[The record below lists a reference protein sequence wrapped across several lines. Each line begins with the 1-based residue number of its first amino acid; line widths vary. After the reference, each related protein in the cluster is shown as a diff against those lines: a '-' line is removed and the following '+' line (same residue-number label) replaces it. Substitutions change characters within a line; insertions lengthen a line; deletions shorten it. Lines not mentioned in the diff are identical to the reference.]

1 MIQSKIIFKVKT
13 MKFYISFI
21 VAAASALM
29 FGCADNEVNLSDRI
43 SGKELYKITSGTNK
57 FASRVNID
65 SQWENGDAIG
75 VYMFSANTTDVIGNA
90 SNVKYVT
97 TVDGASQAAFTP
109 SSAPIELHDVAVDF
123 VAYYPFS
130 ESVSDFIYTIDLSDQ
145 SQGFNK
151 HDLMYAS
158 AKNKTFSDDGNLEMT
173 FSHCLSLLKV
183 NVTGITSMERLT
195 VEGLKTNATFD
206 LRNASLNVAETQT
219 AMVLEQQV
227 NTANFVGIV
236 LPSED
241 ISGMKVVIQS
251 AGEKYTYTVPEGSS
265 VTKFEKSKIYTFN
278 INVQSPEKNT
288 LEGVS
293 DENNVPWVGD
303 KVQGGTCLPV
313 IDGIPEDYSQIKV
326 SSFSGDLSSK
336 LQGYEGNVAVIFAAG
351 DYYLTG
357 ITVPNEVT
365 GLMLYAQEEDEV
377 KLNLTVKG
385 VYWTGNQLKAL
396 SFHNVEVTSSAA
408 ALIEPCVF
416 ADNASVEIIGC
427 RIQGVKNILSIDPT
441 PENSTISFKVENS
454 VIGKL
459 AENGSLLWNY
469 AASNIDLSN
478 STFYGMKVIANSRKM
493 GDIKVENCTLVDFS
507 ATLIENSGWL
517 YFNNNILSA
526 FTTRGEKYDNLCY
539 ELNGVREFSG
549 NYYETG
555 DDGKLPMIQD
565 HNNNVDSERFPNAWI
580 GKAEDEL
587 FNGQGANKEEGL
599 FYTTL
604 TNAGDPRWRVS
615 SSN

>member
-1 MIQSKIIFKVKT
+1 MIQSIIIFKVKT
-13 MKFYISFI
+13 MKLYISFI

-206 LRNASLNVAETQT
+206 LRNASLNVVETQT

-227 NTANFVGIV
+227 STANFVGIV

-288 LEGVS
+288 LEGVT
-293 DENNVPWVGD
+293 DDNNVPWVED
-303 KVQGGTCLPV
+303 KVQEGTCLPV

-326 SSFSGDLSSK
+326 NSVSGDLSSK
-336 LQGYEGNVAVIFAAG
+336 LLGYDGNVAVIFAAG
-351 DYYLTG
+351 DYNLTG
-357 ITVPNEVT
+357 ITVPDGVT
-365 GLMLYAQEEDEV
+365 GLMLYAQKEDNV
-377 KLNLTVKG
+377 KLTFSVTG
-385 VYWTGNQLKAL
+385 VNWTNNHLKAL

-427 RIQGVKNILSIDPT
+427 RIQGVKNILSIGTT

-454 VIGKL
+454 EIGKL

-478 STFYGMKVIANSRKM
+478 STFYGMKVIANSEKM

-555 DDGKLPMIQD
+555 DTNNLPMIQD
-565 HNNNVDSERFPNAWI
+565 HNKDIDSEKFPTAWT
-580 GKAEDEL
+580 GKSSEEL
-587 FNGQGANKEEGL
+587 FNGQGANKDSGL
-599 FYTTL
+599 FYTTV
-604 TNAGDPRWRVS
+604 NAGDPRWRVS

>member
-1 MIQSKIIFKVKT
+1 
-13 MKFYISFI
+13 MKLYISFI
-21 VAAASALM
+21 VAAASTLM
-29 FGCADNEVNLSDRI
+29 FGCADNDVNISDRI
-43 SGKELYKITSGTNK
+43 SGKELYKITSGTKK

-65 SQWENGDAIG
+65 SQWENSDAIG
-75 VYMFSANTTDVIGNA
+75 VYMFPTNTTDVIGNA

-183 NVTGITSMERLT
+183 NVTGITGVEQLT

-288 LEGVS
+288 LEGVT
-293 DENNVPWVGD
+293 DDNNVPWVGD
-303 KVQGGTCLPV
+303 KVQEGTCLPV
-313 IDGIPEDYSQIKV
+313 IDGIPEDYSQIMV
-326 SSFSGDLSSK
+326 NSVSGDLSSE

-351 DYYLTG
+351 DYNLTG
-357 ITVPNEVT
+357 ITVPDGVT
-365 GLMLYAQEEDEV
+365 GLMLYAQKEDEV
-377 KLNLTVKG
+377 KLNLSVKG
-385 VYWTGNQLKAL
+385 VNWTNNQLKEL

-416 ADNASVEIIGC
+416 ADNASVEINGC
-427 RIQGVKNILSIDPT
+427 RIQGVKNILSIDVT
-441 PENSTISFKVENS
+441 PENSKISFKVENS
-454 VIGKL
+454 VIGRL
-459 AENGSLLWNY
+459 AENGCLLWNY

-478 STFYGMKVIANSRKM
+478 STFYGMKVIANSGKM

-526 FTTRGEKYDNLCY
+526 FTTRGENYDNLCY
-539 ELNGVREFSG
+539 KLTGVSEFSG

>member
-1 MIQSKIIFKVKT
+1 MIQSIIIFKVKT
-13 MKFYISFI
+13 MKLYISFI

-75 VYMFSANTTDVIGNA
+75 VYMFPANTTDVIGNA

-219 AMVLEQQV
+219 AMVLEQQES
-227 NTANFVGIV
+227 TTNFVGIV

-251 AGEKYTYTVPEGSS
+251 AGEKYTYTVPAGSS

-278 INVQSPEKNT
+278 INVESPEKNT
-288 LEGVS
+288 IESVT
-293 DENNVPWVGD
+293 DDNNVPWVGD
-303 KVQGGTCLPV
+303 KVQEGTCLPV

-326 SSFSGDLSSK
+326 SSVSGDLSSK

-365 GLMLYAQEEDEV
+365 GLMLYAQEEENV
-377 KLNLTVKG
+377 KLNLSVSG
-385 VYWTGNQLKAL
+385 VNWTNNQLKAL

-408 ALIEPCVF
+408 PLIEPCVF

-427 RIQGVKNILSIDPT
+427 RIQGVKNILSIDTT

-478 STFYGMKVIANSRKM
+478 STFYGMNVIANSGKM

-526 FTTRGEKYDNLCY
+526 FTTKGEKYDNLCY
-539 ELNGVREFSG
+539 SLNGVREFSG

-565 HNNNVDSERFPNAWI
+565 HKKNVDSERFPNAWI

-587 FNGQGANKEEGL
+587 FNGQSANKEEGL

>member
-1 MIQSKIIFKVKT
+1 MIQSIIIFKVKT

-227 NTANFVGIV
+227 STANFVGIV

-293 DENNVPWVGD
+293 DENNVPWEED
-303 KVQGGTCLPV
+303 KVQDGTCLPV

-326 SSFSGDLSSK
+326 NSVSGDLSSK

-351 DYYLTG
+351 DYNLTG
-357 ITVPNEVT
+357 ITVPDGVT
-365 GLMLYAQEEDEV
+365 GLMLYAQEEENV
-377 KLNLTVKG
+377 KLTLSVTG
-385 VYWTGNQLKAL
+385 VNWTNNHLKAL

-408 ALIEPCVF
+408 PLIEPCVF

-427 RIQGVKNILSIDPT
+427 RIQGVKNILSIGTT

-459 AENGSLLWNY
+459 AEKGSLLWNY

-478 STFYGMKVIANSRKM
+478 STFYGMKVIANSGKM

-555 DDGKLPMIQD
+555 DTNNLPMIQD
-565 HNNNVDSERFPNAWI
+565 HNYNVDSERFPNAWI

>member
-1 MIQSKIIFKVKT
+1 MIQSIIIFKVKT

-75 VYMFSANTTDVIGNA
+75 VYMFPANTTDVIGNA

-303 KVQGGTCLPV
+303 KVQEGTCLPV

-478 STFYGMKVIANSRKM
+478 STFYGMKVIANSGKM

-507 ATLIENSGWL
+507 ATLFENSGWL

-539 ELNGVREFSG
+539 QLNGVREFSG

-555 DDGKLPMIQD
+555 DANNLPMIQD
-565 HNNNVDSERFPNAWI
+565 HNNNVDPERFPNAWT
-580 GKAEDEL
+580 GKSEAEL
-587 FNGQGANKEEGL
+587 FDGNGADKNAGL

-604 TNAGDPRWRVS
+604 TTAGDPRWRVS
-615 SSN
+615 NK

>member
-1 MIQSKIIFKVKT
+1 MIQSIIIFKVKT

-206 LRNASLNVAETQT
+206 LRNASLNVVETQT

-227 NTANFVGIV
+227 STANFVGIV

-288 LEGVS
+288 LEGVT
-293 DENNVPWVGD
+293 DDNNVPWVED
-303 KVQGGTCLPV
+303 KVQEGTCLPV

-326 SSFSGDLSSK
+326 NSVSGNLSSK
-336 LQGYEGNVAVIFAAG
+336 LLGYDGNVAVIFAAG
-351 DYYLTG
+351 DYNLTG
-357 ITVPNEVT
+357 ITVPDGVT
-365 GLMLYAQEEDEV
+365 GLMLYAQKEDNV
-377 KLNLTVKG
+377 KLTFSVTG
-385 VYWTGNQLKAL
+385 VNWTNNHLKAL

-427 RIQGVKNILSIDPT
+427 RIQGVKNILSIGTT

-478 STFYGMKVIANSRKM
+478 STFYGMKVIANSGKM

-526 FTTRGEKYDNLCY
+526 FTTRGENYNNLCY
-539 ELNGVREFSG
+539 KLNGVREFSG

-555 DDGKLPMIQD
+555 DTNNLPMIQD
-565 HNNNVDSERFPNAWI
+565 HNNDIDSETFPTAWT
-580 GKAEDEL
+580 GKSSAEL
-587 FNGQGANKEEGL
+587 FDVHGADKENGL
-599 FYTTL
+599 FYTTV
-604 TNAGDPRWRVS
+604 NAGDPRWRVS

>member
-1 MIQSKIIFKVKT
+1 MIQSIIIFKVKT

-123 VAYYPFS
+123 VANYPFS

-288 LEGVS
+288 LESVS
-293 DENNVPWVGD
+293 DENNVPWVD
-303 KVQGGTCLPV
+303 KVQEGTCLPV

-326 SSFSGDLSSK
+326 SSVSGDLSSK

-351 DYYLTG
+351 DYNLTG
-357 ITVPNEVT
+357 ITVPDGVT
-365 GLMLYAQEEDEV
+365 GLMLYAQEEENV
-377 KLNLTVKG
+377 KLNLSVSG
-385 VYWTGNQLKAL
+385 VNWTNNQLKAL

-408 ALIEPCVF
+408 PLIEPCVF

-478 STFYGMKVIANSRKM
+478 STFYGMKVIANSGKM

-507 ATLIENSGWL
+507 ATLFENSGWL

-539 ELNGVREFSG
+539 QLNGVREFSG

-555 DDGKLPMIQD
+555 DANNLPMIQD
-565 HNNNVDSERFPNAWI
+565 HNNNVDPERFPNAWT
-580 GKAEDEL
+580 GKSEAEL
-587 FNGQGANKEEGL
+587 FDGNGADKNAGL

-604 TNAGDPRWRVS
+604 TTAGDPRWRVS

>member
-1 MIQSKIIFKVKT
+1 MIQSIIIFKVKT

-75 VYMFSANTTDVIGNA
+75 VYMFPANTTDVIGNA

-219 AMVLEQQV
+219 AMVLEQQES
-227 NTANFVGIV
+227 TTNFVGIV

-251 AGEKYTYTVPEGSS
+251 AGEKYTYTVPAGSS

-278 INVQSPEKNT
+278 INVESPEKNT
-288 LEGVS
+288 IESVT
-293 DENNVPWVGD
+293 DDNNVPWVGN
-303 KVQGGTCLPV
+303 KVQEGTCLPV

-326 SSFSGDLSSK
+326 SSVSGDLSSK

-365 GLMLYAQEEDEV
+365 GLMLYAQEEENV
-377 KLNLTVKG
+377 KLNLSVSG
-385 VYWTGNQLKAL
+385 VNWTNNQLKAL

-408 ALIEPCVF
+408 PLIEPCVF

-427 RIQGVKNILSIDPT
+427 RIQGVKNILSIGTT

-478 STFYGMKVIANSRKM
+478 STFYGMKVIANSGKM

-507 ATLIENSGWL
+507 ATLIEKSGWL

-555 DDGKLPMIQD
+555 DTNNLPMIQD
-565 HNNNVDSERFPNAWI
+565 HSKDIDSEKFPTAWT
-580 GKAEDEL
+580 GKSSEEL
-587 FNGQGANKEEGL
+587 FNGQGANKDSGL
-599 FYTTL
+599 FYTTV
-604 TNAGDPRWRVS
+604 NAGDPIWRVS

>member
-1 MIQSKIIFKVKT
+1 MIQSIIIFKVKT

-303 KVQGGTCLPV
+303 KVQGGRCLPV

>member
-1 MIQSKIIFKVKT
+1 MIQSIIIFKVKT

-21 VAAASALM
+21 VVAASALM

-57 FASRVNID
+57 FASRVNIY

-75 VYMFSANTTDVIGNA
+75 VYMFPANTTDVIGNA

-288 LEGVS
+288 LEGVT
-293 DENNVPWVGD
+293 DDNNVPWVGD
-303 KVQGGTCLPV
+303 KVQEGTCLPV

-326 SSFSGDLSSK
+326 NSVSGDLSSK
-336 LQGYEGNVAVIFAAG
+336 LLGYDGNVAVIFAAG
-351 DYYLTG
+351 DYNLTG

-478 STFYGMKVIANSRKM
+478 STFYGMKVIANSGKM

-507 ATLIENSGWL
+507 ATLFENSGWL

-526 FTTRGEKYDNLCY
+526 FTIRGENYDNLCY
-539 ELNGVREFSG
+539 NLNGVREFSG

-555 DDGKLPMIQD
+555 DANNLPMIQD
-565 HNNNVDSERFPNAWI
+565 HNDNVDPERFPNAWT
-580 GKAEDEL
+580 GKSEAEL
-587 FNGQGANKEEGL
+587 FDGNGADKNAGL

-604 TNAGDPRWRVS
+604 TTAGDPRWRVS
-615 SSN
+615 TSN